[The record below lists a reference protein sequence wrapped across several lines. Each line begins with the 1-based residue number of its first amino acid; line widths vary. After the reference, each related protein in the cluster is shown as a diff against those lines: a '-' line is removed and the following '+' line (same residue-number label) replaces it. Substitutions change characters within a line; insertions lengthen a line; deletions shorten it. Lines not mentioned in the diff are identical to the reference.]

1 MQDAVSFTTSQIDS
15 LDGLA
20 SAAVSGVNTLHTSG
34 TDLNDNAGVN
44 FFNANPPVTAANI
57 SINAAVTANP
67 RLVVASALA
76 PPSATGTTAGAIG
89 NLLTDQTATVGTK
102 TGSFSSIF
110 SSILA
115 ETGEKVSSAK
125 SDLQT
130 QTSIISQLNTQR
142 EAVSGVS
149 LDEEAINLMQYQK
162 AYEAAARF
170 IKVANELT
178 DTILSLAQ

>member
-1 MQDAVSFTTSQIDS
+1 MPSIIFKNFSSHFFISTSLS
-15 LDGLA
+15 
-20 SAAVSGVNTLHTSG
+20 
-34 TDLNDNAGVN
+34 
-44 FFNANPPVTAANI
+44 
-57 SINAAVTANP
+57 SI
-67 RLVVASALA
+67 
-76 PPSATGTTAGAIG
+76 
-89 NLLTDQTATVGTK
+89 
-102 TGSFSSIF
+102 SFSSIF

-115 ETGEKVSSAK
+115 ETGEKVSSAH

-170 IKVANELT
+170 IKVANEMT